1 MRIYKSPTITNK
13 KMENKI
19 PTIVENKNQLTSQ
32 CVGVRNVNVNFMI
45 HNTENHT
52 NSVKRTEFLQTAL
65 VKKPIMAAPTKA
77 YIYCPFFT
85 KDMIVQ
91 AIEINVPRV
100 LQGKTPYPILSM
112 DTGQLRSVGVKEYVN
127 KMKKYLVYRESYFN
141 ENTSFL
147 NKKSIEKMHKND
159 PVGTKR
165 LGEYLALK
173 QIKLI
178 SLDKANPTILEKIYI
193 VGHGRAGENS
203 ISSGEGKRKNSS
215 NVVSEI
221 KKLIKSAQG
230 HERTV
235 EIRMMQCESADRET
249 ISSMDKRTLDESAKI
264 KNGRQPLAQHMSN
277 ALKDIGIDTKVYG
290 YHGNGVNSWIQ
301 NIHRSRVLEHE
312 FMEGR
317 NTTYR
322 ASEHRQVFSP
332 QIKRNVLTKINIYQA
347 TPMPDPQS
355 IRYRRQ

>member
-112 DTGQLRSVGVKEYVN
+112 DTG
-127 KMKKYLVYRESYFN
+127 
-141 ENTSFL
+141 
-147 NKKSIEKMHKND
+147 
-159 PVGTKR
+159 
-165 LGEYLALK
+165 
-173 QIKLI
+173 
-178 SLDKANPTILEKIYI
+178 
-193 VGHGRAGENS
+193 
-203 ISSGEGKRKNSS
+203 
-215 NVVSEI
+215 
-221 KKLIKSAQG
+221 
-230 HERTV
+230 
-235 EIRMMQCESADRET
+235 
-249 ISSMDKRTLDESAKI
+249 
-264 KNGRQPLAQHMSN
+264 
-277 ALKDIGIDTKVYG
+277 
-290 YHGNGVNSWIQ
+290 
-301 NIHRSRVLEHE
+301 
-312 FMEGR
+312 
-317 NTTYR
+317 
-322 ASEHRQVFSP
+322 
-332 QIKRNVLTKINIYQA
+332 
-347 TPMPDPQS
+347 
-355 IRYRRQ
+355 